1 MSDDRKQYA
10 KKVVVNIIRFMA
22 QAGAGIQPSQEEMD
36 MIPEEFHREIMAS
49 LMASRAVKK
58 LQTLAA
64 MSQAFPLEDIL
75 EKAMKEAKS
84 KED

>member
-22 QAGAGIQPSQEEMD
+22 QAGAGIQPSKEEMD
-36 MIPEEFHREIMAS
+36 LIPEELHREIMAS
-49 LMASRAVKK
+49 LMAARTVKK

-64 MSQAFPLEDIL
+64 MSQAFPLEEIL
-75 EKAMKEAKS
+75 EKAKKEAEK
-84 KED
+84 D